1 MNVLL
6 KVWSFVFFSIIF
18 IVSYIHVQTN
28 CPSLPRQS
36 VTDMNLYAAGALRLQ
51 NTIWANLGLVWNV
64 CETLLKE
71 AAWWWLAPRLLF
83 GGCPCV
89 ILNSFTL
96 ADYRHSSLSYF
107 YNFSMPAALYCACC
121 IHGWREKHAAG
132 GACLHGTP
140 GQFKQLS

>member
-1 MNVLL
+1 MTNRIKETVNLSWMSFLKYDHSCSFPLFLL
-6 KVWSFVFFSIIF
+6 CLISMYKPVAHLCRCR
-18 IVSYIHVQTN
+18 VSRIW
-28 CPSLPRQS
+28 
-36 VTDMNLYAAGALRLQ
+36 
-51 NTIWANLGLVWNV
+51 IWATLGLVWNV

-89 ILNSFTL
+89 IFNSFTL

-140 GQFKQLS
+140 GQFKQIS